1 VGLPANYGGCV
12 CVFSDPAAFS
22 PTFSTWFV
30 MTGLSCIACAC
41 ERAVLMPTL
50 PSIQGGSAR

>member
-1 VGLPANYGGCV
+1 MGLPANYGGCV

-30 MTGLSCIACAC
+30 MTGLSSVACAC
-41 ERAVLMPTL
+41 ERVLMPAL
-50 PSIQGGSAR
+50 VEYIGRVC